1 MYQVPLEELLLSSLL
16 SIKRVGSNR
25 LTNLPKES
33 FSLSE
38 ELTRGA
44 PSRCDRIKLK
54 LYSAPADWVHLIFHG
69 PSVRRKI
76 GVRNPAYGGGVNSCL
91 VFSQGLLHKDYLL
104 HL

>member
-44 PSRCDRIKLK
+44 PSRCDRIKL
-54 LYSAPADWVHLIFHG
+54 
-69 PSVRRKI
+69 PS
-76 GVRNPAYGGGVNSCL
+76 PPLGGFGRSFIRPQPTGCT
-91 VFSQGLLHKDYLL
+91 
-104 HL
+104 